1 MSNDFSIELVKTIPV
16 TSTLG
21 TQAYDTGGVDK
32 YLEIVGVTDIRW
44 ETNKTLIP
52 IPFLQ
57 YDYDGTDGSVVKI
70 IDLKNL
76 SEKLTITGWLEDDDT
91 ETAWQKAWMLR
102 AMEVVGGPLKYLAIG
117 PGAYPNV
124 LLFHSGTISAYLERV
139 SWNYKSHDTPITS
152 QPGIGKIEITL
163 VFTIANNKM
172 G

>member
-1 MSNDFSIELVKTIPV
+1 MSDVFRVSLRKTIPT
-16 TSTLG
+16 TSSLG
-21 TQAYDTGGVDK
+21 SGAFDTGGNNK
-32 YLEIVGVTDIRW
+32 FIELTGVTDIRW
-44 ETNKTLIP
+44 ETSKTLIP

-57 YDYDGTDGSVVKI
+57 AKYDGTDGSNTMT